1 MNPIPYLLC
10 MLEAFGS
17 AILTVYS
24 LYAAILF
31 LLVAVALAG
40 LVPEAWDAV
49 SERLVRLFLP
59 RADDD
64 VVWLWSERLFALLA
78 GVAMLAGAILLGKA
92 LAVLI
97 P

>member
-1 MNPIPYLLC
+1 

-31 LLVAVALAG
+31 LLVAFALTG
-40 LVPEAWDAV
+40 LIPDAWDAV
-49 SERLVRLFLP
+49 SERLVRLVLP

-64 VVWLWSERLFALLA
+64 VVWLWMERLYALVA
-78 GVAMLAGAILLGKA
+78 GAAMLAGAILLGKA

-97 P
+97 Y